1 MDTCAA
7 CGVSM
12 QLTVHINGV
21 AVTAEV
27 LERKWQSVRLVL
39 NGQEYSFIGKRLA
52 DGSLVLDHE
61 IAPAVWRRLRGAAWN
76 QKGVNQIQLGAHDF
90 SVADSARGLA
100 STETAAP
107 LSPRA
112 PMPGLVRQLL
122 VKKGEK
128 VISGQA
134 LAVLEAMKL
143 QLTLAAGGDGIVEAV
158 LVAEGD
164 MVGEGAELVRLKA
177 L

>member
-1 MDTCAA
+1 
-7 CGVSM
+7 M
-12 QLTVHINGV
+12 QLNLHINGV
-21 AVTAEV
+21 AVAAEI
-27 LERKWQSVRLVL
+27 LERKGQSLRILL
-39 NGQEYSFIGKRLA
+39 RGKEYTFIGKRLV
-52 DGSLVLDHE
+52 DGILVLDHE
-61 IAPAVWRRLRGAAWN
+61 IATGVWRRVRGAAWSH
-76 QKGVNQIQLGAHDF
+76 KSVNNIQLGAHDF
-90 SVADSARGLA
+90 AVADGACGAVRVEA
-100 STETAAP
+100 HAP

-112 PMPGLVRQLL
+112 PMPGLVRQVL

-128 VISGQA
+128 VTAGQA

-164 MVGEGAELVRLKA
+164 MVGEDAELVRLKA